1 MLIKGI
7 LKPIK
12 RLLLNRKNKAEARK
26 IERENQRILRQL
38 ERHHMAWNLIMSGQA
53 VRDIN
58 TEKSDHKT
66 LATVCDCGVVID
78 HMDGRMIG
86 QRHVVPLYI
95 DSTNWGGMK

>member
-1 MLIKGI
+1 MLKGI
-7 LKPIK
+7 LRQIGNQLYK
-12 RLLLNRKNKAEARK
+12 RKRKAEARK
-26 IERENQRILRQL
+26 VERENQRIIRQL
-38 ERHHMAWNLIMSGQA
+38 ERHHTAWNLVMSGQA
-53 VRDIN
+53 GRDIN

-66 LATVCDCGVVID
+66 LAIVCDRGIVVD